1 MEKMKKDRKFEK
13 AKITILELLEEGYM
27 GYQHEIFMEYVRDN
41 RLVTDTVQWLLEYK
55 HIRQLPGYS
64 RDTFVITEKGL
75 HKLEALRRDQMYK
88 HQTNIVENQLYFNKL
103 LFMATGIIALT
114 TVYNFLSQFVDRT
127 EAGPGRL
134 LFIGITTVVGIG
146 ALLLSM
152 TFLIHLLNHACRW
165 AFGKNCIG
173 TREKKKW

>member
-1 MEKMKKDRKFEK
+1 MNKKFEK

-27 GYQHEIFMEYVRDN
+27 GYQHEIFMRYVRDN

-55 HIRQLPGYS
+55 HIRQLPRHS
-64 RDTFVITEKGL
+64 PDTFVITEKGL

-88 HQTNIVENQLYFNKL
+88 NQTSIIENQLYFNKL

-114 TVYNFLSQFVDRT
+114 TVYTFLSQFLDRT

-134 LFIGITTVVGIG
+134 LIVGIAIGAGIG
-146 ALLLSM
+146 ALILSLV
-152 TFLIHLLNHACRW
+152 FLMHLLNHAYRW
-165 AFGKNCIG
+165 AFGKNLIG
-173 TREKKKW
+173 IRKKKK